1 MRCPDQPKW
10 KLLANLGDANPIDY
24 CGYFVYRDETGV
36 YRDEAEKLISP
47 DEATITD
54 TRIQTRTL

>member
-24 CGYFVYRDETGV
+24 GGYFVYRDETGV

-54 TRIQTRTL
+54 TRI